1 MWWKVSALILTEWRP
16 VVGGELYPKFA
27 PRYCFHVVAGA
38 RVWSIDPVATQQG
51 RVASWDTRRCD
62 GALHSAES
70 VGQLRQLWH
79 SRFTTL
85 WPCDRSITVSP
96 LYNGRKCD
104 TGQLQTP
111 PDHWPTP
118 TRAQPF
124 TIEIDRYY
132 LVDHIG
138 VSIAR
143 NSG

>member
-1 MWWKVSALILTEWRP
+1 MDVVESIISDTDWVETCSWRGIVSKVCSPLLLSCCCRCQGLINWPSSDTTRK
-16 VVGGELYPKFA
+16 GGKLG
-27 PRYCFHVVAGA
+27 H
-38 RVWSIDPVATQQG
+38 ATMG
-51 RVASWDTRRCD
+51 
-62 GALHSAES
+62 HSAES

-143 NSG
+143 DSG